1 MAGRVYLFQGNYL
14 VIPETT
20 NDNEAA
26 GGVDEDLV
34 RDAFGALACY
44 AVPSPAAKNPAG
56 PPGFLLPKEAVL
68 PAGWRLLSV
77 RQAAALQAADSQAA
91 DSQAADLRAAAD
103 PFGESPCPGSFA
115 SSVFRLYH
123 VLQWREESRF
133 CGSCGAAN
141 GDSPEELARLCP
153 RCGRIEYPRISP
165 AVITLVVNDR
175 GEALL
180 AHNRKFSENVYSLIA
195 GFVEA
200 GESLEDAAAR
210 EIREEVNISVKNL
223 RFVTSQGWP
232 FPNSLMV
239 GFSARHA
246 GGEIVCDGVEI
257 LDARWF
263 SAESVRSGE
272 VMLPHPGSVSLFIIK
287 KWLAEEFGRESAE
300 HKEPML
306 K

>member
-26 GGVDEDLV
+26 DGVDEDLV
-34 RDAFGALACY
+34 RGAFGELAYY
-44 AVPSPAAKNPAG
+44 AVPPLTAKNPAG
-56 PPGFLLPKEAVL
+56 PPGFLLPKEAAL
-68 PAGWRLLSV
+68 PAGWRLLSI
-77 RQAAALQAADSQAA
+77 RQAAVSQVSGAADS
-91 DSQAADLRAAAD
+91 R
-103 PFGESPCPGSFA
+103 GESPCPGAFA

-153 RCGRIEYPRISP
+153 RCGRLEYPRISP

-180 AHNRKFSENVYSLIA
+180 AHNGKFSENVYSLIA

-200 GESLEDAAAR
+200 GESLEEAAAR
-210 EIREEVNISVKNL
+210 EIREEVNIDVKNL

-263 SAESVRSGE
+263 SAGSVRSGE
-272 VMLPHPGSVSLFIIK
+272 VKLPHPGSVSLFIIK
-287 KWLAEEFGRESAE
+287 KWLAGELG
-300 HKEPML
+300 
-306 K
+306 

>member
-1 MAGRVYLFQGNYL
+1 MTGRVYLFQGNYL

-20 NDNEAA
+20 NDGEAA
-26 GGVDEDLV
+26 DGVDGDLV
-34 RDAFGALACY
+34 RGAFGELAYY
-44 AVPSPAAKNPAG
+44 AVPSLTAKNPAG

-77 RQAAALQAADSQAA
+77 RQAAASQA
-91 DSQAADLRAAAD
+91 SGAAD
-103 PFGESPCPGSFA
+103 PRGECPYSGRFV

-123 VLQWREESRF
+123 ILQWLEESRF

-153 RCGRIEYPRISP
+153 RCGRLEYPRISP

-200 GESLEDAAAR
+200 GESLEEAAAR
-210 EIREEVNISVKNL
+210 EIREEVNIDVKNL

-239 GFSARHA
+239 GFTARHA

-257 LDARWF
+257 IDARLF
-263 SAESVRSGE
+263 SAESVRSGG
-272 VMLPHPGSVSLFIIK
+272 VKLPNPGSVSLLIIK
-287 KWLAEEFGRESAE
+287 KWLAGEL
-300 HKEPML
+300 P
-306 K
+306 

>member
-1 MAGRVYLFQGNYL
+1 
-14 VIPETT
+14 
-20 NDNEAA
+20 
-26 GGVDEDLV
+26 
-34 RDAFGALACY
+34 
-44 AVPSPAAKNPAG
+44 
-56 PPGFLLPKEAVL
+56 
-68 PAGWRLLSV
+68 
-77 RQAAALQAADSQAA
+77 
-91 DSQAADLRAAAD
+91 
-103 PFGESPCPGSFA
+103 
-115 SSVFRLYH
+115 

-153 RCGRIEYPRISP
+153 RCGRLEYPRISP
-165 AVITLVVNDR
+165 AVITLVINDR

-200 GESLEDAAAR
+200 GESLEKAAAR
-210 EIREEVNISVKNL
+210 EIREEVNIGVKNL

-239 GFSARHA
+239 GFTARHA

-263 SAESVRSGE
+263 SAESVRSGG
-272 VMLPHPGSVSLFIIK
+272 VKLPHPGSVSLFIIK
-287 KWLAEEFGRESAE
+287 KWLAGEFG
-300 HKEPML
+300 
-306 K
+306 